1 MSVPKIGDL
10 YPDGVRIVVDWD
22 AMEVGMSV
30 FVPCVNTAE
39 ATKQLKKV
47 SKTRGWTTQVQVR
60 IEDGRFGVRMWR
72 IL

>member
-1 MSVPKIGDL
+1 MTVPKIGDL

-22 AMEVGMSV
+22 ATDVGMSV
-30 FVPCVNTAE
+30 FVPCVTTAE

-47 SKTRGWTTQVQVR
+47 AKARGWKVKVQVR
-60 IEDGRFGVRMWR
+60 IEDERFGVRMWR